1 MNEDFDAPMELIYT
15 HELKALKHELEQ
27 VTAQRDA
34 ALAMI
39 ERMKQPIE
47 YSAGGTTTPPVQM
60 RVQTYI

>member
-15 HELKALKHELEQ
+15 HELKALKRELEQ

-47 YSAGGTTTPPVQM
+47 YSSGGTTTPPTQM
-60 RVQTYI
+60 KVQTYI